1 MKDLLTRIRP
11 QIMVVVVA
19 LAAIGI
25 YALRIDQS
33 EVTIG
38 CLTGLVGISGKILER
53 D

>member
-19 LAAIGI
+19 LAAIGL